1 MRVGGVSGAVG
12 GAVSGAVG
20 GAVSGAVMG
29 VALVGTD
36 LFFVFVFVLSFT
48 FTKHLYTYFSK
59 LSFGITVSSC
69 ATGV

>member
-12 GAVSGAVG
+12 GAVG
-20 GAVSGAVMG
+20 GAVSGAVMD
-29 VALVGTD
+29 VALVGID
-36 LFFVFVFVLSFT
+36 LFFVFVLSFT